1 MKNKYRFVPLFLCVT
16 IFFSSCGKK
25 ETNKPSD
32 KSFPPDTVISS
43 SEKNKTETEAEG
55 TAKPDEDKIT
65 SENHETEETN
75 TPEKKKEIIKASID
89 TETGYTDENRQV
101 SVIGFKHYKKL
112 KSKLYKDTAAKNNEF
127 IVLFLEI
134 TNKQNDKDY
143 INVNYLSAKVDGKE
157 ITNSVLFNE
166 PEGFQTIFKNIEAD
180 GQLRGFIVW
189 EVPENW
195 QKIEVVYNGWKDS
208 SNLSLDCTLTPDDY
222 FDPPQYS

>member
-1 MKNKYRFVPLFLCVT
+1 MKKKYSLVPLLLCMTVL
-16 IFFSSCGKK
+16 FSSCGK
-25 ETNKPSD
+25 EGTD
-32 KSFPPDTVISS
+32 KLPDISFSPDPGISS
-43 SEKNKTETEAEG
+43 SAKNDTTEENTSIPA
-55 TAKPDEDKIT
+55 EDKVNP
-65 SENHETEETN
+65 ENQETEESN
-75 TPEKKKEIIKASID
+75 VPEKKKEIIKASID
-89 TETGYTDENRQV
+89 TETGYTDEKRQI

-195 QKIEVVYNGWKDS
+195 QKIKVVYNGWKDS
-208 SNLSLDCTLTPDDY
+208 SNLSLDCTPKPDDY

>member
-1 MKNKYRFVPLFLCVT
+1 MKKKYNLVPLLLC
-16 IFFSSCGKK
+16 IAILFSSCGKE
-25 ETNKPSD
+25 ETD
-32 KSFPPDTVISS
+32 KLTDISFSPDPGISS
-43 SEKNKTETEAEG
+43 SGKNETPEENISIPAEDNG
-55 TAKPDEDKIT
+55 NFGKQ
-65 SENHETEETN
+65 ETEESN
-75 TPEKKKEIIKASID
+75 VPVEKKKTIKASID
-89 TETGYTDENRQV
+89 TETGYNDENRQV

-127 IVLFLEI
+127 VVLFLEI

-143 INVNYLSAKVDGKE
+143 INVNYLSTKVDGKE

-166 PEGFQTIFKNIEAD
+166 PEGFQTIFKNVEAG

-189 EVPENW
+189 QVPENW
-195 QKIEVVYNGWKDS
+195 QKMEVVYNGWKDS

>member
-1 MKNKYRFVPLFLCVT
+1 MKKKYSLVTLLLCMA
-16 IFFSSCGKK
+16 ILFSSCGKEGTDK
-25 ETNKPSD
+25 LSD
-32 KSFPPDTVISS
+32 ISFSPDPGISS
-43 SEKNKTETEAEG
+43 SAKNETPEENTSIPEK
-55 TAKPDEDKIT
+55 DKVN
-65 SENHETEETN
+65 SENQETEESN
-75 TPEKKKEIIKASID
+75 VPAEKKEIIKASID
-89 TETGYTDENRQV
+89 TETGYTDEKRQV
-101 SVIGFKHYKKL
+101 SIIGFKHYKKL
-112 KSKLYKDTAAKNNEF
+112 KSKLYKDTAAKNKEF
-127 IVLFLEI
+127 VVLFLEI

>member
-1 MKNKYRFVPLFLCVT
+1 MKKKYSLVPLLLCITVLFL
-16 IFFSSCGKK
+16 SCGK
-25 ETNKPSD
+25 EGTD
-32 KSFPPDTVISS
+32 KLPDISFSPDPGISS
-43 SEKNKTETEAEG
+43 SAKNDTTEENTSIPA
-55 TAKPDEDKIT
+55 EDKVNP
-65 SENHETEETN
+65 ENQETEESN
-75 TPEKKKEIIKASID
+75 VPEKKKEIIKASID

-157 ITNSVLFNE
+157 IANSVLFNE
-166 PEGFQTIFKNIEAD
+166 PEGFQTIFKNVESD
-180 GQLRGFIVW
+180 EVLRGFIVW

-208 SNLSLDCTLTPDDY
+208 SNLSLDCTLTPGDY

>member
-1 MKNKYRFVPLFLCVT
+1 MKKKYSLVPLLLCMTVL
-16 IFFSSCGKK
+16 FSSCGK
-25 ETNKPSD
+25 EGTD
-32 KSFPPDTVISS
+32 KLPDISFSPDPGISS
-43 SEKNKTETEAEG
+43 SAKNDTTEENTSIPA
-55 TAKPDEDKIT
+55 EDKVNP
-65 SENHETEETN
+65 ENQETEESN
-75 TPEKKKEIIKASID
+75 VPEKKKEIIKASID
-89 TETGYTDENRQV
+89 TETGYTDEKRQI
-101 SVIGFKHYKKL
+101 SVIGFKHYNKL

-157 ITNSVLFNE
+157 IANSVLFNE
-166 PEGFQTIFKNIEAD
+166 PEGFQTIFKNVESD
-180 GQLRGFIVW
+180 EVLRGFIVW

>member
-1 MKNKYRFVPLFLCVT
+1 MKKKYSIVPLILCIT
-16 IFFSSCGKK
+16 ILFSSCGKEGTDK
-25 ETNKPSD
+25 LTDISFSPDPGMSYSEESKTPEENTSMPEEDETN
-32 KSFPPDTVISS
+32 
-43 SEKNKTETEAEG
+43 TE
-55 TAKPDEDKIT
+55 
-65 SENHETEETN
+65 NQETEESN
-75 TPEKKKEIIKASID
+75 VPPEEKEIIKASID
-89 TETGYTDENRQV
+89 TETGYNDEDRQV

-112 KSKLYKDTAAKNNEF
+112 ESKLYKDTAAKNNEF

-166 PEGFQTIFKNIEAD
+166 PEGFQTIFKNVEA
-180 GQLRGFIVW
+180 GGLLRGFIVW

-195 QKIEVVYNGWKDS
+195 KKIKVVYNGWKDN
-208 SNLSLDCTLTPDDY
+208 SNLSLDCTLTPEDY